1 MNYKTAILIRLFF
14 LVLIVTT
21 YTSHCNSQ
29 IVLSEI
35 MFDPAGSEYYDEF
48 IEIYNS
54 SSSDT
59 VDLEG
64 WIISDGSGTDQIIGV
79 DMGTRLPPNGYGIIL
94 DEGYFDNSTYY
105 DSLIPGSALVLT
117 IDNGTFGSSGLSN
130 STPETVFLISSF
142 GDTVAAYQ
150 YSLNND
156 PGFSDEK
163 IDLLGGDLSENWTN
177 SLTLNGT
184 PGAQNSV
191 KRLDYDLALEG
202 IKYSPCYPFP
212 DDEITFQA
220 MVKNYG
226 LQTAYS
232 FQLNI
237 FIDFD
242 GDGVFTEQEKIVDRT
257 LSEMSLVK
265 GDSLFVDMAYF
276 ATNSGVFNLLSTLFF
291 ESDGNPLNDS
301 LFSTMSIGFAAKT
314 LAINEI
320 MYSPQSGQPEW
331 IEVYNPQ
338 TLSVDLQGW
347 MISDSDSATAKVIS
361 ETQLKIPANSYL
373 VLSAD
378 SLLLDIYD
386 IRDAM
391 LITIPGWQSLNNEND
406 EIYLFDGNKNIIDN
420 VNYFDFWGGDRG
432 VSLERI
438 NFELSSNDSS
448 NWGSSVDVSG
458 ATPGIKNSIFVDV
471 LPANTA
477 MDISPNPFSP
487 DGDGKDDITVGVSN
501 SIIWDGRNDKG
512 NVCRMGIYIVFL
524 EAIHYQ
530 EGVVKTVKKSV
541 VLANKL

>member
-21 YTSHCNSQ
+21 YTNHCNSQ

-212 DDEITFQA
+212 DDEITCITRHQDKLIIGTERTGVVTA
-220 MVKNYG
+220 TG
-226 LQTAYS
+226 L
-232 FQLNI
+232 
-237 FIDFD
+237 
-242 GDGVFTEQEKIVDRT
+242 
-257 LSEMSLVK
+257 
-265 GDSLFVDMAYF
+265 
-276 ATNSGVFNLLSTLFF
+276 
-291 ESDGNPLNDS
+291 
-301 LFSTMSIGFAAKT
+301 
-314 LAINEI
+314 INEAAGSMSEDITAVKATQI
-320 MYSPQSGQPEW
+320 MFSKTPTTETHTNIGTTD
-331 IEVYNPQ
+331 
-338 TLSVDLQGW
+338 TLHKLEGKNKI
-347 MISDSDSATAKVIS
+347 MLVID
-361 ETQLKIPANSYL
+361 A
-373 VLSAD
+373 AD
-378 SLLLDIYD
+378 VIYD
-386 IRDAM
+386 K
-391 LITIPGWQSLNNEND
+391 S
-406 EIYLFDGNKNIIDN
+406 
-420 VNYFDFWGGDRG
+420 
-432 VSLERI
+432 RI
-438 NFELSSNDSS
+438 NRYVQSF
-448 NWGSSVDVSG
+448 
-458 ATPGIKNSIFVDV
+458 K
-471 LPANTA
+471 
-477 MDISPNPFSP
+477 
-487 DGDGKDDITVGVSN
+487 
-501 SIIWDGRNDKG
+501 IILKQRK
-512 NVCRMGIYIVFL
+512 
-524 EAIHYQ
+524 
-530 EGVVKTVKKSV
+530 
-541 VLANKL
+541 